1 MTRLGILLSG
11 RGSNFQAIH
20 RAIKGGELAAEI
32 ACVISNVPDAAGLA
46 YAQDHGLAHF
56 ALNSKGIQ
64 RADFDRQVIAI
75 LEQSRVELVCLAG
88 YMRLLSKDFIA
99 AYAGK
104 ILNIHPSLLPSF
116 PGLHAQQQAFA
127 YGVKITGC
135 TVHYVDE
142 GLDTGPIIAQAPVEV
157 LKDDTEDTLSARIL
171 EQEHRLYPA
180 AIQAVISRTAS
191 AKRSMSASS
200 L

>member
-20 RAIKGGELAAEI
+20 RAIECGQLEAEI
-32 ACVISNVPDAAGLA
+32 ACVISNVPDAAGLD
-46 YAQDHGLAHF
+46 YAKVKGLPVF
-56 ALNSKGIQ
+56 ALNSKGIK
-64 RADFDRQVIAI
+64 RADFDEQLVAI
-75 LEQSRVELVCLAG
+75 LADSRVDLICLAG

-104 ILNIHPSLLPSF
+104 IVNIHPSLLPAF

-127 YGVKITGC
+127 AGVKTTGC

-142 GLDTGPIIAQAPVEV
+142 GLDTGPIIARATVEV
-157 LKDDTEDTLSARIL
+157 LEEDTAETLSARIL

-180 AIQAVISRTAS
+180 AIQAIIARTAS
-191 AKRSMSASS
+191 TKRSMSASS